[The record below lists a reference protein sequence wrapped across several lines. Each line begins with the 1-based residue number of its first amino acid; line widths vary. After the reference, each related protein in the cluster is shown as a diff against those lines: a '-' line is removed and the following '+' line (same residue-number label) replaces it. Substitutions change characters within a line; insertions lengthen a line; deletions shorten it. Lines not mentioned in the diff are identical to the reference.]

1 MSINNISA
9 IILNVS
15 PYRETSCILKLFSPE
30 YGLIT
35 GIAKGVKKLKSR
47 REPLERGSHINL
59 TVYFKKN
66 RDINTV
72 SNIHIIDFFP
82 GIRSNLQ
89 KTAIRD
95 ITFELIIAS
104 IINYN
109 PQREL
114 YSTLLKFLSQL
125 EQLSETHTLYIQL
138 WRFFYKFADIS
149 GFVPDFSQCIYCGTP
164 IKESGYL
171 LINKGGVS
179 CRNCCKNDFSD
190 PDCFIPERLFYILA
204 SSILPSD
211 NIPSFGSAELL
222 RITRLAV
229 SYCRYHLDI
238 HREFKSL
245 NFLEHLI
252 LSEKNCTS
260 HIAGF

>member
-1 MSINNISA
+1 MSINNTSA
-9 IILNVS
+9 IILNVT

-47 REPLERGSHINL
+47 REPLERGFHINL
-59 TVYFKKN
+59 TVYLKKN

-72 SNIHIIDFFP
+72 SNFHIIDFFP
-82 GIRSNLQ
+82 GIRNNLQ

-109 PQREL
+109 PQKEL
-114 YSTLLKFLSQL
+114 YSILLKFLSQL
-125 EQLSETHTLYIQL
+125 EQLFEIDILYILL
-138 WRFFYKFADIS
+138 WRFFLKFADIS
-149 GFVPDFSQCIYCGTP
+149 GFGVDFSQCIYCGTP
-164 IKESGYL
+164 VKESSYL
-171 LINKGGVS
+171 LINKGGIS
-179 CRNCCKNDFSD
+179 CRNCCKNDFRNSD
-190 PDCFIPERLFYILA
+190 FLIPERLLFVLA
-204 SSILPSD
+204 SSILQYD
-211 NIPSFGSAELL
+211 NIPAFGSAELL

-245 NFLEHLI
+245 NFLEHLF
-252 LSEKNCTS
+252 LSETNCTCL
-260 HIAGF
+260 HIGF